1 MGRAVFVIGKDI
13 SASYT
18 IFGVARELFISE
30 STVRRW
36 IKQKKLDANFD
47 GKRWLIPS
55 SSLYLMMT
63 NKNVNEREW
72 NRNFKYFRRYLCH
85 ELYPDV
91 NSLDELN
98 ARLGILSNKI
108 I

>member
-13 SASYT
+13 DASYT

-47 GKRWLIPS
+47 GKRWLIPH
-55 SSLYLMMT
+55 SSLYLMLT
-63 NKNVNEREW
+63 NTNVDKREW
-72 NRNFKYFRRYLCH
+72 NRNCKYFRRYNYH
-85 ELYPDV
+85 MLYSDA
-91 NSLDELN
+91 NTLDELN
-98 ARLGILSNKI
+98 ARLDIWSNKVI
-108 I
+108 